1 MRTLYIDIETYSD
14 KEIGYGVHA
23 YVDSNNFQIL
33 LFAYA
38 FDDEDVEVIDFTTGE
53 KLPERVAEALVDP
66 NVIKT
71 AFNANFEITCLASV
85 FPELIKPEQWECDK
99 ILAHYHSIG
108 ASLATVGKALGLPE
122 DKQKDARGKRLI
134 TYFCKPCKPTKKN
147 DGRTRN
153 LPEHAPEDWAVF
165 KEYNR
170 QDVVT
175 ERAIRHELEWLRPDK
190 AEHDLWLIDRK
201 INCRG
206 VHIDMDLVD
215 AAIKI
220 NEDYTDT
227 LIARA
232 KELTGLENPN
242 SIAQLKEWFRLN
254 GHPVASLNKETV
266 EEMLKDENLHPVLK
280 EVLRIRARLGKTSI
294 KKYIAMRDSLCSDLR
309 AHDLFQFYGA
319 ARTGRWAGRNIQLQN
334 LPRNYIDDLETAR
347 EAVKSGDMEWLKL
360 MYGNVPDTL
369 SQLIRTAIIPAEG
382 KKFVV
387 ADFSAI
393 EARVLAWLA
402 DETWVLDAFR
412 AGKDIYCETA
422 SQMFGVVVE
431 KHGQN
436 SELRQKGKV
445 ATLACGYAGG
455 VGALLAMGGDKMG
468 LSEQEM
474 QHIITRWRKS
484 SPHIVQFWYTLEK
497 AARRAIQR
505 KLSTTLPHGIR
516 FLSSHGHLLVQL
528 PSKRYLVYL
537 NARMGT
543 NKYGDPSIVYDGVD
557 MTKKTAGAA
566 LAELETYS
574 GKLAENITQAVARD
588 CLAIAMKN
596 VEAAGYPIVAHIHDE
611 VVLEVPDTDKYNLD
625 EAIQLMTQNVDWNEG
640 LPLNAAGFE
649 SYFYMK
655 D

>member
-14 KEIGYGVHA
+14 RAIDYGVHA
-23 YVDSNNFQIL
+23 YVDAPNFQIL

-38 FDDEDVEVIDFTTGE
+38 FDDENVEVIDFTKGE
-53 KLPERVAEALVDP
+53 KMPERVAVALVDP

-71 AFNANFEITCLASV
+71 AFNANFELTCLAKV

-147 DGRTRN
+147 GGRTRN
-153 LPEHAPEDWAVF
+153 LPEHAPEDWEVF

-190 AEHDLWLIDRK
+190 SEHDLWLIDRK
-201 INCRG
+201 INRRG
-206 VHIDMDLVD
+206 VHIDMELVN

-227 LIARA
+227 LIDRA

-242 SIAQLKEWFRLN
+242 SVAQLKNWFRLN
-254 GHPVASLNKETV
+254 GHPIDSLNKETV
-266 EEMLKDENLHPVLK
+266 EEMLQDDNLHPVLK

-294 KKYIAMRDSLCSDLR
+294 KKYIAMRDSLCSDQC

-319 ARTGRWAGRNIQLQN
+319 SRTGRWAGRNIQLQN

-347 EAVKSGDMEWLKL
+347 EAVKTSDMEWTKML
-360 MYGNVPDTL
+360 YGNVPDTL
-369 SQLIRTAIIPAEG
+369 SQLIRTAITPEEG

-445 ATLACGYAGG
+445 ATLACGYGGG
-455 VGALLAMGGDKMG
+455 VGALLAMGGEKMG
-468 LSEQEM
+468 LSEVEM
-474 QHIITRWRKS
+474 QHIITKWRKA

-543 NKYGDPSIVYDGVD
+543 NKFGDPSIVYDGVD
-557 MTKKTAGAA
+557 QQKKAAGAA

-611 VVLEVPDTDKYNLD
+611 VVLEVPDTDEYNLD
-625 EAIQLMTQNVDWNEG
+625 HAITLMTQNVDWNEG

>member
-14 KEIGYGVHA
+14 RAIDYGVHA
-23 YVDSNNFQIL
+23 YVDADNFQIL

-38 FDDEDVEVIDFTTGE
+38 FDDGDVEVIDFTAGE
-53 KLPERVAEALVDP
+53 KLPESVTEALVDP
-66 NVIKT
+66 DVIKT
-71 AFNANFEITCLASV
+71 AFNANFEITCLASA

-134 TYFCKPCKPTKKN
+134 TYFCKPCKPTKRN
-147 DGRTRN
+147 GGRTRN
-153 LPEHAPEDWAVF
+153 LPEHAPEDWEVF

-206 VHIDMDLVD
+206 VHIDMELVD

-220 NEDYTDT
+220 NESYTDA

-242 SIAQLKEWFRLN
+242 SVAQLKEWFRLN
-254 GHPVASLNKETV
+254 GHPISSLNKETV
-266 EEMLKDENLHPVLK
+266 EEMLKDEDLHPVLK

-294 KKYIAMRDSLCSDLR
+294 KKYIAMRDSLCSDAR

-319 ARTGRWAGRNIQLQN
+319 SRTGRWAGRNIQLQN

-347 EAVKSGDMEWLKL
+347 ETVKTGDIEWVKML
-360 MYGNVPDTL
+360 YGNVPDTL

-412 AGKDIYCETA
+412 NGKDIYCETA

-445 ATLACGYAGG
+445 ATLACGYGG
-455 VGALLAMGGDKMG
+455 GIGALLAMGGDKMG

-543 NKYGDPSIVYDGVD
+543 NKFGDPSIVYDGVD
-557 MTKKTAGAA
+557 QQKKAAGAA

-611 VVLEVPDTDKYNLD
+611 VVLEVPDNDKYNLD
-625 EAIQLMTQNVDWNEG
+625 EAIRLMTQNVDWNTG